1 MTCANIAAHDE
12 KVIGKS
18 HSSPDGGNPF
28 EGQLRVLRRA
38 AIPHR
43 KISPRGCPSKG
54 FFHWIVLCN
63 ALAVSS
69 PPSYLIRGWIWWKSR
84 GQYKALSACRH
95 SIGTRQATE
104 STVLVR
110 ANNVAR
116 AKRGDRV
123 ERGWV
128 VTAILTEAM
137 EVKSAQCRY
146 PSCLSLEV
154 GSAHSFTWVGGNHA
168 SKPANSSRSGV
179 KGVGFEV

>member
-1 MTCANIAAHDE
+1 MTCAIITPHDDTVIAESPSSLVGWKPLRGAASVSEMRRLPASKDSAPRLPV
-12 KVIGKS
+12 KGVSKS
-18 HSSPDGGNPF
+18 L
-28 EGQLRVLRRA
+28 Q
-38 AIPHR
+38 
-43 KISPRGCPSKG
+43 
-54 FFHWIVLCN
+54 
-63 ALAVSS
+63 
-69 PPSYLIRGWIWWKSR
+69 
-84 GQYKALSACRH
+84 SACRH

-146 PSCLSLEV
+146 PSCLSLEI
-154 GSAHSFTWVGGNHA
+154 GSVHSFTWAGGNHA
-168 SKPANSSRSGV
+168 SKPANSSR
-179 KGVGFEV
+179 KGVEGEGFEVQHLW